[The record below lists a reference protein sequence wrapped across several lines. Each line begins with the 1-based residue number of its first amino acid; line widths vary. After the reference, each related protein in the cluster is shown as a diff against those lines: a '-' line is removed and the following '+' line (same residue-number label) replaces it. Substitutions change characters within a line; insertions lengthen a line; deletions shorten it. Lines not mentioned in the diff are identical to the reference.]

1 MREVSPHTGMLD
13 QVLQVAILV
22 SDMKKS
28 VNFYSYVLGLT
39 VITRSERA
47 VEFRT
52 DGPILAVKP
61 RGQTPAGATTQIT
74 FQVADVEVTFN
85 EVQHSPHYKSGFAL
99 RFARITRI
107 RSDKEPRE
115 AETLDKIRAL
125 YKKQF
130 RVKDRL

>member
-74 FQVADVEVTFN
+74 FQVADVEVTFT
-85 EVQHSPHYKSGFAL
+85 EAKRRG
-99 RFARITRI
+99 ARVIAAPRTVDGGRTAQVADPDGNI
-107 RSDKEPRE
+107 IELFEPE
-115 AETLDKIRAL
+115 A
-125 YKKQF
+125 
-130 RVKDRL
+130 